1 MTNSNQS
8 SFFLVP
14 QMNHGL
20 KLYPPGSTNMQ
31 PTKEPVVA
39 EVYDE
44 AVFTDPKEFFFQSL
58 MQVADLPK
66 VQFADPAIQAC
77 FQSFSDEDDFQ
88 RLLEAQK
95 FLTKELNQVKARM
108 KSATM
113 EMEQV
118 DNELSQVH
126 EAKKA
131 AASGSR
137 AQKHKTAPSAG
148 NASKK
153 SKSS

>member
-1 MTNSNQS
+1 
-8 SFFLVP
+8 
-14 QMNHGL
+14 
-20 KLYPPGSTNMQ
+20 MQ

-39 EVYDE
+39 EIYDE

-58 MQVADLPK
+58 MRVADLPK
-66 VQFADPAIQAC
+66 VQFADPAVQAC
-77 FQSFSDEDDFQ
+77 SQYFSDEDDFQ

-95 FLTKELNQVKARM
+95 FLTKELDQVKARM
-108 KSATM
+108 KSATL

-118 DNELSQVH
+118 DNELRHVH
-126 EAKKA
+126 ETKKA

-137 AQKHKTAPSAG
+137 AQKQKAAASGG